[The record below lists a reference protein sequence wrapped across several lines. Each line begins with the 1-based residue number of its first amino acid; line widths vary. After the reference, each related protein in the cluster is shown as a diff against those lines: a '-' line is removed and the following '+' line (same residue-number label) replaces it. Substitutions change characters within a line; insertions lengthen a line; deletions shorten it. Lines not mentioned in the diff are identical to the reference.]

1 MYIHLFCTES
11 TYSYALLQCLKND
24 IDLDQHL
31 FIFGFAFI
39 KFKKKIFEYEERIE
53 KRVVRLKN
61 PLEIVKYL
69 KLLKQ
74 SRWIYLHLLSYDPT
88 LLFWRLNSKLI
99 SKTTWIIWGT
109 DIYSHYKK
117 DQNIKTRI
125 YESLRKSIIPQF
137 PEISAFVNQDLAL
150 INQIYNTKA
159 TFIKTMYPYP
169 VNFELLDAVAKEKEV
184 RDVTNVLIGNS
195 ADSTNCH
202 EEMIDLLSVYKNDTV
217 CIYCPLSYGGN
228 SKYIQQII
236 EKGKSVFGQKFIP
249 VTETMK
255 PDEYARFLSNIDIA
269 LMNHRRQ
276 QALGNITALLYLGKK
291 VYLRSDV
298 TTFHFM
304 TEQHIQVYDIEKL
317 MSQSFSEFILPVD
330 DIKKNKNH
338 IEKVSSDEYFLSLW
352 LKLFERH

>member
-1 MYIHLFCTES
+1 MLFRS
-11 TYSYALLQCLKND
+11 
-24 IDLDQHL
+24 
-31 FIFGFAFI
+31 
-39 KFKKKIFEYEERIE
+39 
-53 KRVVRLKN
+53 
-61 PLEIVKYL
+61 
-69 KLLKQ
+69 
-74 SRWIYLHLLSYDPT
+74 
-88 LLFWRLNSKLI
+88 
-99 SKTTWIIWGT
+99 

-269 LMNHRRQ
+269 LMNQDR
-276 QALGNITALLYLGKK
+276 KS
-291 VYLRSDV
+291 VV
-298 TTFHFM
+298 
-304 TEQHIQVYDIEKL
+304 
-317 MSQSFSEFILPVD
+317 
-330 DIKKNKNH
+330 
-338 IEKVSSDEYFLSLW
+338 
-352 LKLFERH
+352 